1 MLALLAA
8 GQSRRFGDEDK
19 LTALLHDRMLGF
31 HAADT
36 LTRLAFDHRI
46 IITSDLDHPCATGWR
61 QMGYEIIVND
71 QAAEGQATSVRCAAQ
86 LAAERRVGALYICLA
101 DMPYIK
107 RQHIRNLSQAF
118 ENRDRKAIVG
128 SGDDDKI
135 MPPAIFPSSQFSALQ
150 NLRGD
155 QGARKLLQTAHLV
168 SAPEGSL
175 LDIDTPEILAIENRE
190 EPRR

>member
-1 MLALLAA
+1 
-8 GQSRRFGDEDK
+8 
-19 LTALLHDRMLGF
+19 
-31 HAADT
+31 
-36 LTRLAFDHRI
+36 
-46 IITSDLDHPCATGWR
+46 
-61 QMGYEIIVND
+61 
-71 QAAEGQATSVRCAAQ
+71 
-86 LAAERRVGALYICLA
+86 
-101 DMPYIK
+101 MPYIK

-190 EPRR
+190 EIRR